1 MFWIVEGVGLK
12 TKHEFKA
19 WSKMVK
25 AVGRGIVLPP
35 PHYETELT
43 FETLPEMSPEAER
56 AGLACVA
63 EALFKTLRA
72 EGRFRRAE
80 SRVDEMESVLKS
92 TRELIGGK

>member
-1 MFWIVEGVGLK
+1 MFWFVEGVGLK

-19 WSKMVK
+19 WAKMVK
-25 AVGRGIVLPP
+25 VVGRGLALPP

-43 FETLPEMSPEAER
+43 FETLAEMSPEAER
-56 AGLACVA
+56 AGLSCVA

-80 SRVDEMESVLKS
+80 SRVGEMESVLKS
-92 TRELIGGK
+92 TRELLQAK